1 MSERKPDVFDEL
13 DALKGKTVKSAGV
26 LYPISL
32 GMCSL
37 HIEFTDGT
45 LLRVKAALYAQ
56 MQTPCLQLE
65 FKTAP
70 IEGTPA

>member
-13 DALKGKTVKSAGV
+13 KGLKDKTVKNAHV
-26 LYPISL
+26 HYPISL
-32 GMCSL
+32 GMISL

-45 LLRVKAALYAQ
+45 SLTVKPALYAQ
-56 MQTPCLQLE
+56 MKTPCLQLE

-70 IEGTPA
+70 MEGTPS